1 MLKDIAWKMF
11 KETGNIEYF
20 LRYKEIDE
28 KNTDFLTEVAS
39 EIVLDGENVICQN
52 KRNSCTGSEGWGLR

>member
-39 EIVLDGENVICQN
+39 EIVLDGEKCHMSKQ
-52 KRNSCTGSEGWGLR
+52 EE